1 MPIKVFKN
9 LFGFAK
15 LFKISLRDYNWPIRC
30 LSKNSCVA
38 KIRFFK
44 KNYHWSVY
52 RGSVLLPHPLLSPVG
67 GLYKN
72 VSRILMTNDL
82 FFSMCTNTL
91 LTKTENHKK
100 QKIDFH
106 FQRGTFLCF
115 SCKLTVTGK
124 K

>member
-1 MPIKVFKN
+1 MPTTVLKN

-38 KIRFFK
+38 KIRFK
-44 KNYHWSVY
+44 KNYHWPVY
-52 RGSVLLPHPLLSPVG
+52 GGSVLLSHPLLPQVG
-67 GLYKN
+67 GLDKN
-72 VSRILMTNDL
+72 VSRILMANDL

-91 LTKTENHKK
+91 LTNTENHKK